1 MVEDGWRL
9 PLSLTLIQCQCSARV
24 CVGGKLSGSL
34 LGENRGL
41 QWSRTGG
48 PYISVIVPPFILSL
62 PMINQ
67 IHCPL
72 RSAVS
77 CYLVTMICLG
87 CLCFHGDCAHP
98 VISLA
103 VLSQWPV
110 ATPGPDPQLPA
121 SLPHGPV
128 RLSVC
133 VHVAVQPPHRARL
146 VKATSGPSLWWL
158 SEQTKRVDI
167 IDGKYAVST
176 LPRNANMKRKD
187 FKKGQK
193 LFPGWKCPAEV
204 WWSLYFLYINLPFHL
219 WEPWWILSP
228 ILNLAMMDS
237 CQWSI

>member
-1 MVEDGWRL
+1 MFPLLSITTALISTLSHTKAQFKGCTPASLCSPCSVCSFTPPHGLTKKMMVEDGWRL

-24 CVGGKLSGSL
+24 CVCVGGLSGSL

-48 PYISVIVPPFILSL
+48 PYISVIVPPFLLSL

-67 IHCPL
+67 IHRPL

-87 CLCFHGDCAHP
+87 RLCFHGDCAHP

-133 VHVAVQPPHRARL
+133 VHVAVQPL
-146 VKATSGPSLWWL
+146 TV
-158 SEQTKRVDI
+158 
-167 IDGKYAVST
+167 
-176 LPRNANMKRKD
+176 
-187 FKKGQK
+187 
-193 LFPGWKCPAEV
+193 PGW
-204 WWSLYFLYINLPFHL
+204 
-219 WEPWWILSP
+219 
-228 ILNLAMMDS
+228 
-237 CQWSI
+237 